1 MKSRLSY
8 VQVIALGYA
17 IIIAVGTLLLMLPFS
32 SVSGESASF
41 SDAFFT
47 ATSASCVTGLVQVDT
62 GSYWS
67 FFGQVVIII
76 LIQIGGLGFVTIA
89 TLFMMAMKKRIGIR
103 SRELMIES
111 INSSNIGGILRL
123 TKKILLGTL
132 IIEGIGALILSVRFA
147 FDFPIGKA
155 IWFGIFHSIS
165 AFCNAGFDL
174 MGVIEPY
181 SSFMHYSSDLTV
193 TVTIMLLIVIGGI
206 GFLVWDDILKN
217 GIRFKKYSFHTK
229 LVLCTTA
236 ILIFGGALFMFIFEC
251 NASNKQLS
259 LGDQIIAS
267 FFASISAR
275 TAGMNI
281 TDTAA
286 FSEAGRLVNVFLF
299 FIGGSSGS
307 TAGGIKT
314 TTFAVL
320 LIHAFSSMRGKSYPS
335 ALDRRI
341 SDGAVK
347 KAITIFFTNL
357 SLALIGGAVIMSLQ
371 PSLGMSDVLFET
383 FSAMGTV
390 GMTTGITRELC
401 TVSKYIIITLMYLG
415 RVGSISFAAAMMQK
429 KAPPNIS
436 VPTEEIIIG

>member
-17 IIIAVGTLLLMLPFS
+17 IMIVLGTLLLMLPFS
-32 SVSGESASF
+32 AADGEGASF
-41 SDAFFT
+41 TDAFFT
-47 ATSASCVTGLVQVDT
+47 ATSASCVTGLIQVDT
-62 GSYWS
+62 GTYWS
-67 FFGQVVIII
+67 FFGQIVIII

-132 IIEGIGALILSVRFA
+132 IIEGTGALILTVRFS
-147 FDFPIGKA
+147 FDFPLGKA
-155 IWFGIFHSIS
+155 IWFGVFHSIS

-174 MGVIEPY
+174 MGQIEPY
-181 SSFMHYSSDLTV
+181 SSLMHYSGDITV
-193 TVTIMLLIVIGGI
+193 TVTVMLLIIIGGI
-206 GFLVWDDILKN
+206 GFLVWDDVLKN
-217 GIRFKKYSFHTK
+217 GFRFKRYSFHTR

-236 ILIFGGALFMFIFEC
+236 ALIFGGALLMFIFEC

-259 LGDQIIAS
+259 LYEQILAS
-267 FFASISAR
+267 FFASVSAR

-286 FSEAGRLVNVFLF
+286 FSGAGKLVNIFLF
-299 FIGGSSGS
+299 LIGGSSGS

-320 LIHAFSSMRGKSYPS
+320 LIHAFSSMRGRSYPS
-335 ALDRRI
+335 ALGRRI
-341 SDGAVK
+341 SDSSLK
-347 KAITIFFTNL
+347 KAVTVTFTNL
-357 SLALIGGAVIMSLQ
+357 SLALIGAAVIMALQ
-371 PSLGMSDVLFET
+371 PFDMADVFLET
-383 FSAMGTV
+383 FSAIGTV
-390 GMTTGITRELC
+390 GMSTGITRELC
-401 TVSKYIIITLMYLG
+401 TVSKYVIIILMYLG

-436 VPTEEIIIG
+436 VPTEDIIIG

>member
-17 IIIAVGTLLLMLPFS
+17 IMIVLGTLLLMLPFS
-32 SVSGESASF
+32 SADGEAASF
-41 SDAFFT
+41 LDAFFT

-62 GSYWS
+62 GTYWS
-67 FFGQVVIII
+67 FFGQVIIII
-76 LIQIGGLGFVTIA
+76 LIQIGGLGFVTVA

-132 IIEGIGALILSVRFA
+132 IIESIGALILSVRFA
-147 FDFPIGKA
+147 FDFPLGRA

-174 MGVIEPY
+174 MGQIEPY
-181 SSFMHYSSDLTV
+181 SSLMHYSDDITV
-193 TVTIMLLIVIGGI
+193 TVTVMLLVIIGGI

-217 GIRFKKYSFHTK
+217 GLRFKKYSFHTR

-236 ILIFGGALFMFIFEC
+236 VLILGGALLMFIFES

-259 LGDQIIAS
+259 LGEQILAS
-267 FFASISAR
+267 FFASVSAR
-275 TAGMNI
+275 TAGMNV

-286 FSEAGRLVNVFLF
+286 FSGAGKLLNVFLF
-299 FIGGSSGS
+299 LIGGSSGS

-320 LIHAFSSMRGKSYPS
+320 LIHALSSMRGRPYPS
-335 ALDRRI
+335 VLGRRI

-347 KAITIFFTNL
+347 KAVTVAFTNF
-357 SLALIGGAVIMSLQ
+357 SLALIGAAVIMALQ
-371 PSLGMSDVLFET
+371 PFDMADVLFET
-383 FSAMGTV
+383 FSAIGTV
-390 GMTTGITRELC
+390 GMSTGITRELC
-401 TVSKYIIITLMYLG
+401 IPSKYVIIILMYLG

-436 VPTEEIIIG
+436 APAEDIIIG